1 VVEIS
6 NDLIFKICLFGEKN
20 VGKTSLIQKSIQ
32 EEVSK
37 EIKPPACLDIAI
49 KRLKINSFKIA
60 LQIWIFNCDTQFK
73 SIFPVFLKGT
83 LGGIFMYDITNYSS
97 INNVED
103 WIKIF
108 KEGLSG
114 EGKKIPLLM
123 VGGKLDLNKKRVLSR
138 KYAKKILRKYNF
150 LKYFECS
157 SKTGQNIEKIFKF
170 LTRSMLKHESLFNK
184 TKKNI

>member
-1 VVEIS
+1 MNKEI
-6 NDLIFKICLFGEKN
+6 IYKICLFGDRN
-20 VGKTSLIQKSIQ
+20 VGKTSLTQASILK
-32 EEVSK
+32 K
-37 EIKPPACLDIAI
+37 EAKPPVCIDIAI
-49 KRLKINSFKIA
+49 KNIAINSLKII
-60 LQIWIFNCDTQFK
+60 LQIWNLRSEPQFDF
-73 SIFPVFLKGT
+73 IFPTFMRGVS
-83 LGGIFMYDITNYSS
+83 GGIFMYDITNYSS

-108 KEGLSG
+108 KEGLSDD
-114 EGKKIPLLM
+114 GKKIPLLM